1 MVVQF
6 VAPKTI
12 LFSAFPIIDV
22 YFNYV
27 IKKRI
32 LFIYICIRHYGD
44 AIILQAYQK
53 QTG

>member
-1 MVVQF
+1 MCVQF

-12 LFSAFPIIDV
+12 LFSALPIDW

-27 IKKRI
+27 IKKRM

-44 AIILQAYQK
+44 TIILQAYQK

>member
-12 LFSAFPIIDV
+12 LFSALPIDW

-27 IKKRI
+27 IKNACYSSI
-32 LFIYICIRHYGD
+32 F
-44 AIILQAYQK
+44 A
-53 QTG
+53 